1 MKENQNLEFK
11 ESWRDEYLKY
21 ISGFANTHGGTLL
34 IGINDSGQVIGVKNA
49 KELLENLPN
58 KIVTTTGVVADVDLM
73 SENGMEY
80 IKVTIPQSTAP
91 VSFKGKFYY
100 RSGSTL
106 QELNGIAAHDFIMK
120 KMGITWDGQGVD
132 SATLDDIDPEA
143 VKYFIQ
149 SGIKNKRLLP
159 SAENDSIKKTLSN
172 LELFTKDGRLTM
184 AALLLFGKNPQK
196 YCISATFR
204 IGYFWD
210 DIPEVKT
217 QDMIGGDLIRMA
229 DRVIEVLDHKYLVR
243 PIHYEGM
250 RRIEPLEIPEEGLRE
265 VLYNAI
271 VHKDYRGTDI
281 HLRVYPDRL
290 RLSNEGELPEG
301 YTMDV
306 LYGQHES
313 KPRNKLIAKAF
324 FYAGFIENWGQGFD
338 KIRRAFEPAGLEL
351 PTYENSCGCAVATIK
366 RENFIKMK
374 AGINDTKV
382 DTKNSTN
389 PNLEELTE
397 RQRFIYNFISD
408 ENSEDGTKTAKSLT
422 PKLGVSISTVKR
434 ELKELQIKGYL
445 EHIGPSNGGYWK
457 VLIKK

>member
-1 MKENQNLEFK
+1 M
-11 ESWRDEYLKY
+11 
-21 ISGFANTHGGTLL
+21 
-34 IGINDSGQVIGVKNA
+34 
-49 KELLENLPN
+49 
-58 KIVTTTGVVADVDLM
+58 ADVDLM

-106 QELNGIAAHDFIMK
+106 QELNGIAAHD
-120 KMGITWDGQGVD
+120 
-132 SATLDDIDPEA
+132 
-143 VKYFIQ
+143 
-149 SGIKNKRLLP
+149 
-159 SAENDSIKKTLSN
+159 
-172 LELFTKDGRLTM
+172 
-184 AALLLFGKNPQK
+184 
-196 YCISATFR
+196 
-204 IGYFWD
+204 FWD

-250 RRIEPLEIPEEGLRE
+250 RRIEPLEIP
-265 VLYNAI
+265 
-271 VHKDYRGTDI
+271 
-281 HLRVYPDRL
+281 
-290 RLSNEGELPEG
+290 
-301 YTMDV
+301 
-306 LYGQHES
+306 
-313 KPRNKLIAKAF
+313 
-324 FYAGFIENWGQGFD
+324 
-338 KIRRAFEPAGLEL
+338 
-351 PTYENSCGCAVATIK
+351 TYENSCECAVATIK

-397 RQRFIYNFISD
+397 RQHFIYNFISD
-408 ENSEDGTKTAKSLT
+408 KNSEDGTQTAKSLT

-445 EHIGPSNGGYWK
+445 EHLGPSNGGYWK

>member
-1 MKENQNLEFK
+1 
-11 ESWRDEYLKY
+11 
-21 ISGFANTHGGTLL
+21 
-34 IGINDSGQVIGVKNA
+34 
-49 KELLENLPN
+49 
-58 KIVTTTGVVADVDLM
+58 
-73 SENGMEY
+73 
-80 IKVTIPQSTAP
+80 
-91 VSFKGKFYY
+91 
-100 RSGSTL
+100 
-106 QELNGIAAHDFIMK
+106 
-120 KMGITWDGQGVD
+120 
-132 SATLDDIDPEA
+132 
-143 VKYFIQ
+143 
-149 SGIKNKRLLP
+149 
-159 SAENDSIKKTLSN
+159 
-172 LELFTKDGRLTM
+172 M

-250 RRIEPLEIPEEGLRE
+250 RRIEPLEIP
-265 VLYNAI
+265 
-271 VHKDYRGTDI
+271 
-281 HLRVYPDRL
+281 
-290 RLSNEGELPEG
+290 
-301 YTMDV
+301 
-306 LYGQHES
+306 
-313 KPRNKLIAKAF
+313 
-324 FYAGFIENWGQGFD
+324 
-338 KIRRAFEPAGLEL
+338 
-351 PTYENSCGCAVATIK
+351 TYENSCGCAVATIK

-397 RQRFIYNFISD
+397 RQRFIYNFISN
-408 ENSEDGTKTAKSLT
+408 ENSEDETKTAKSLT